1 MANRIALRELQSRL
15 TNRLQAVR
23 EQPQAISWLAI
34 ESGAAHYLFPL
45 TQADEIFSTSS
56 IQPVPYAHAW
66 FIGVANLRGGLF
78 GVFDL
83 ASFVGGS
90 AASRP
95 SVEAGANARMVTV
108 NAALEVNCAVLI
120 DRLAGLR
127 GLASFQTSLE
137 APEGSPDYFGQRYV
151 DANQI
156 QWQELNLQTL
166 VRSSRFLEIGV

>member
-1 MANRIALRELQSRL
+1 MANRIALRQLQSRL
-15 TNRLQAVR
+15 TSRLQAIR

-78 GVFDL
+78 GILDL
-83 ASFVGGS
+83 ARFVGG
-90 AASRP
+90 AAANRP
-95 SVEAGANARMVTV
+95 PVDAGSSARMVTL
-108 NAALEVNCAVLI
+108 NAALEINCAVLI

-127 GLASFQTSLE
+127 GVESFQSSLE
-137 APEGSPDYFGQRYV
+137 APEGSPDYFGRRYV
-151 DANQI
+151 DSNQI

-166 VRSSRFLEIGV
+166 ARSSRFLEIGV